1 MINGQEKSHCFVPP
15 FCDRINR
22 VKYREWLSMSDKI
35 DQVFD
40 LLEKVYTELQDT
52 KKELKTD
59 IHRIET
65 IIENEIKP
73 DIKTLYELQIQ
84 TNKKLEEHDRRF
96 DTLETKVDALSAK
109 TLRHSYDIGALK
121 RREDRKI

>member
-1 MINGQEKSHCFVPP
+1 
-15 FCDRINR
+15 
-22 VKYREWLSMSDKI
+22 MSDKI

-96 DTLETKVDALSAK
+96 DTLETKVDAL
-109 TLRHSYDIGALK
+109 
-121 RREDRKI
+121 

>member
-1 MINGQEKSHCFVPP
+1 
-15 FCDRINR
+15 
-22 VKYREWLSMSDKI
+22 MSDKI

-52 KKELKTD
+52 KAELKDTRKELKND
-59 IHRIET
+59 IHKIELV
-65 IIENEIKP
+65 IENEIKP

>member
-1 MINGQEKSHCFVPP
+1 
-15 FCDRINR
+15 
-22 VKYREWLSMSDKI
+22 MSDKI

-52 KKELKTD
+52 KAELKDTRKELKND
-59 IHRIET
+59 IHKIELV
-65 IIENEIKP
+65 IENEIKP

-96 DTLETKVDALSAK
+96 DTLETKVDAL
-109 TLRHSYDIGALK
+109 
-121 RREDRKI
+121 